1 MNQNPQPPNPYGQ
14 SPYGAPPPPA
24 PKKSWFSRHKFLT
37 GLGGLVAV
45 IVVISVATSGG
56 NSGAGDPAPDAAGA
70 SAAAG
75 NGSAA
80 DPSAKAPASA
90 LPGIGRPVRDGKFE
104 FTVRAVRDGGT
115 TVGPEFLQERA
126 QGTYTLVD
134 LTVRNTG
141 DEAQSLDVSAQKLVT
156 PSGSQLSADTGATIS
171 FNDGAIFYEQINPG
185 NSLDVTIVYDV
196 PAGTTPASIDLHD
209 SVFSGGTTVSLR

>member
-1 MNQNPQPPNPYGQ
+1 MNQNPPPQNPYGQ

-24 PKKSWFSRHKFLT
+24 PKKNWFSRHKILT

-45 IVVISVATSGG
+45 IVVITVATSGG
-56 NSGAGDPAPDAAGA
+56 GSGGGDTATDAAGA
-70 SAAAG
+70 PASAG

-80 DPSAKAPASA
+80 APSAKAPASA

-141 DEAQSLDVSAQKLVT
+141 DEAQSLDVSAQKLMT

-209 SVFSGGTTVSLR
+209 SVFSGGATVSLR

>member
-1 MNQNPQPPNPYGQ
+1 MNQNPPPPNPYGQ
-14 SPYGAPPPPA
+14 SPYGAPPPA
-24 PKKSWFSRHKFLT
+24 PKKSWFARHKVLT

-56 NSGAGDPAPDAAGA
+56 GDSGGGDTASGGTTAPA
-70 SAAAG
+70 SAG

-80 DPSAKAPASA
+80 APSAKAPASA
-90 LPGIGRPVRDGKFE
+90 TPGIGRPVRDGKFE

-134 LTVRNTG
+134 LSVRNTG
-141 DEAQSLDVSAQKLVT
+141 DEAQSLDVSAQKLMT
-156 PSGSQLSADTGATIS
+156 PSGSELSADTGATIS

-196 PAGTTPASIDLHD
+196 PAGTTPASIELHD
-209 SVFSGGTTVSLR
+209 SLFSGGATVSLR